1 MSLIRR
7 PDQIEVQTKIKM
19 LIYGQPS
26 TGKTTLALS
35 APKPLL
41 LDFDGGASRLNE
53 AHRVDT
59 VQLKNWEECM
69 AVMKEDLSPYET
81 IVVDTIGKMLD
92 YIITYTCKGRM
103 PSIKDWGPINNH
115 FTSFVRQLHSL
126 DKNIIFVAH
135 RDNRKEGDNNVF
147 VPAIREKSYNSIV
160 TELDLMGYI
169 ESRNNERVITFD
181 FSDRNDEKNTC
192 NLPQFITIPPIVN
205 TDGKATAPN
214 DFVQRVIISPF
225 VGRLKAQA
233 DLTAKTHQAIAEIKE
248 QVEVISDEASAN
260 DFMNRVLLDKKYPH
274 VGTSLVTART
284 LFSEQTKTLGLSYN
298 AETKKYERTA

>member
-41 LDFDGGASRLNE
+41 LDFDGGVSRLNE
-53 AHRVDT
+53 AHRGAT
-59 VQLKNWEECM
+59 AQLKNWEECVS
-69 AVMKEDLSPYET
+69 VMKEDLSAYET

-92 YIITYTCKGRM
+92 YIITYVCKGRT
-103 PSIKDWGPINNH
+103 PSIKDWGPINGA
-115 FTSFVRQLHSL
+115 FTSFVRQLNSL

-147 VPAIREKSYNSIV
+147 VPAIREKSYNAIV

-181 FSDRNDEKNTC
+181 FSDRNDGKNTC
-192 NLPQFITIPPIVN
+192 NLPQFITIPSIV
-205 TDGKATAPN
+205 DASGKATGSN
-214 DFVQRVIISPF
+214 DFVQRVIIAPF
-225 VGRLKAQA
+225 VGRLQAQA
-233 DLTAKTHQAIAEIKE
+233 EATAKTHKAVSEIKE
-248 QVEVISDEASAN
+248 QIEVVTDEASAN
-260 DFMNRVLLDKKYPH
+260 DFMKRVLLDKDYPH
-274 VGTSLVTART
+274 FGTSSAAARAM
-284 LFSEQTKTLGLSYN
+284 FAEKVKELGLSYN
-298 AETKKYERTA
+298 EKTKKYEHAA